1 MKKWLKIALWAC
13 VAGAGLAVA
22 AVFAAGYAVQRATD
36 GRVYASLDEVPA
48 NRVGLLLGTSRTVR
62 SGRPNEYFYNR
73 VDAAAALYRAGKVE
87 YLVISGDNGR
97 KSYNEPQDMKD
108 ALVERGVPAEAV
120 YLDYAGFRTYDS
132 VVRMEKIF
140 GQGRFTVVSQEF
152 HNRRAIYIARAL
164 GLEAVGYN
172 AADVAAYDGVKT
184 RYREKLARVKMF
196 MDLWTGK
203 NPKFLGEPVG
213 IGK

>member
-1 MKKWLKIALWAC
+1 MRRWLKIAAWTALAAT
-13 VAGAGLAVA
+13 VLAVA

-36 GRVYASLDEVPA
+36 GRVYALAGEVPE

-62 SGRPNEYFYNR
+62 SGRPNPYFYNR
-73 VDAAAALYRAGKVE
+73 VDAAAALYRAGKVA
-87 YLVISGDNGR
+87 YLVVSGDNGS
-97 KSYNEPQDMKD
+97 KGYNEPQDMKE
-108 ALVERGVPAEAV
+108 ALVERGVPGEAI
-120 YLDYAGFRTYDS
+120 YLDYAGFRTFDS

-140 GQGRFTVVSQEF
+140 GQSRFTVISQEF

-164 GLEAVGYN
+164 GLDAVGYN
-172 AADVAAYDGVKT
+172 AADVAAYEGVKT
-184 RYREKLARVKMF
+184 NFREKLARVKMF

-203 NPKFLGEPVG
+203 NPKFLGEPVE

>member
-1 MKKWLKIALWAC
+1 MKKWLRIALWAC
-13 VAGAGLAVA
+13 VAGAVLAVA